1 MLRPHLR
8 TARFSER
15 APQKGKPPSGESQQC
30 EETPT
35 IHHDPV
41 GPVAGETGGQRDLL
55 DGGTAGLH
63 PSAAYILR
71 TQIEEA
77 DIVVVRKADLLAQD
91 EADTLSIR
99 GDAGSADEARMT
111 LNARV
116 EMPPGILEDAVR
128 AALDETARGR
138 ITVTPT
144 VWRSLSPGRPVPTHR
159 YLHVVGQS

>member
-1 MLRPHLR
+1 MRRSDGGRRL
-8 TARFSER
+8 AEVDYDVY
-15 APQKGKPPSGESQQC
+15 AEGEAVLGWLNASF
-30 EETPT
+30 
-35 IHHDPV
+35 V
-41 GPVAGETGGQRDLL
+41 L
-55 DGGTAGLH
+55 DGADSDWSDFAAGLLKSLGRRFDDIDASVGH
-63 PSAAYILR
+63 VKLI
-71 TQIEEA
+71 IEA
-77 DIVVVRKADLLAQD
+77 GGVLVGNLTGAG
-91 EADTLSIR
+91 DTLSIR

-128 AALDETARGR
+128 AALDEIARGR